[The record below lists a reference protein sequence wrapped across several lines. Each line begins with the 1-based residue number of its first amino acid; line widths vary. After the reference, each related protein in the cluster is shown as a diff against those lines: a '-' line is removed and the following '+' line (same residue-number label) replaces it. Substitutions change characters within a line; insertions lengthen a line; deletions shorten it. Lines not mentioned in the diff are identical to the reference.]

1 MTVGRREGPHTAEE
15 ALKRSE
21 ERLSRALE
29 ASNLALWDIDISSGQ
44 CYASAGWARMLGNTP
59 RDTVT
64 PIHKLL
70 DLLPAGDR
78 QLVTVQAID
87 VLKGRRAE
95 YDIEHRV
102 RIRNGEFIWI
112 HSRGKVIE
120 RDTDGRA
127 LRMAGTHADITER
140 KLAEQRI
147 QHLATRD
154 ALTDLPNRALLIDR
168 IQQALTIAPSEGA
181 SPAVLCIDLDRF
193 KTINDSLGH
202 TVGDAVLRAVAH
214 RLRRCLH
221 DGDTLARPGGD
232 EFIVLLP
239 RATGSRSAART
250 AERILSTLVRPL
262 TIDRHQLTLG
272 GSLGIAL
279 YPDDG
284 ETPDTLLRNA
294 DTALYHA
301 KKLGT
306 CAYQFFTPR
315 MNEVARERLSL
326 ENALRHALDH
336 GGQLTLDFQPQIDLA
351 SNRIVAY
358 EALARWTHPERGAI
372 PPSTFIPIAEE
383 VGLIAPLG
391 EWALRE
397 ACAQLKRWHDA
408 GRQKLRI
415 AVNVS
420 ARQLG
425 NGRLVAAVERALTDT
440 AIEPECLEI
449 ELTESA
455 ILHQGHEAVG
465 ILEAIKAMGVKLAI
479 DDFGT
484 GYSSLSNLKRL
495 PIDRVKID
503 RSFVRDLPDDPDDV
517 AMVRAI
523 LAMTESLGLSAVAEG
538 VETETQHALLK
549 RLGCAVGQGYYYS
562 RPAAPAAL
570 EAAFAGRRKKPFAPH

>member
-1 MTVGRREGPHTAEE
+1 MSWCPPLTT
-15 ALKRSE
+15 
-21 ERLSRALE
+21 
-29 ASNLALWDIDISSGQ
+29 
-44 CYASAGWARMLGNTP
+44 
-59 RDTVT
+59 
-64 PIHKLL
+64 
-70 DLLPAGDR
+70 DLR
-78 QLVTVQAID
+78 
-87 VLKGRRAE
+87 
-95 YDIEHRV
+95 
-102 RIRNGEFIWI
+102 I
-112 HSRGKVIE
+112 HSRGKVVE

-154 ALTDLPNRALLIDR
+154 ALTDIPNRALLIDR
-168 IQQALTIAPSEGA
+168 MQQALTIAPSEGA

-279 YPDDG
+279 SPDDG

-294 DTALYHA
+294 DTALCHA

-336 GGQLTLDFQPQIDLA
+336 GGQLTLDFQPQMTWQATVSSPMRRSRNGRIQSAAPFPPRRSFRLPRRSASLLLSENGRCGKPVRSSSAGTTRAGGSSGSQSTSPLA
-351 SNRIVAY
+351 S
-358 EALARWTHPERGAI
+358 LATGNWSQ
-372 PPSTFIPIAEE
+372 PS
-383 VGLIAPLG
+383 
-391 EWALRE
+391 
-397 ACAQLKRWHDA
+397 
-408 GRQKLRI
+408 
-415 AVNVS
+415 N
-420 ARQLG
+420 AR
-425 NGRLVAAVERALTDT
+425 
-440 AIEPECLEI
+440 
-449 ELTESA
+449 
-455 ILHQGHEAVG
+455 
-465 ILEAIKAMGVKLAI
+465 
-479 DDFGT
+479 
-484 GYSSLSNLKRL
+484 
-495 PIDRVKID
+495 
-503 RSFVRDLPDDPDDV
+503 
-517 AMVRAI
+517 
-523 LAMTESLGLSAVAEG
+523 
-538 VETETQHALLK
+538 
-549 RLGCAVGQGYYYS
+549 
-562 RPAAPAAL
+562 
-570 EAAFAGRRKKPFAPH
+570 